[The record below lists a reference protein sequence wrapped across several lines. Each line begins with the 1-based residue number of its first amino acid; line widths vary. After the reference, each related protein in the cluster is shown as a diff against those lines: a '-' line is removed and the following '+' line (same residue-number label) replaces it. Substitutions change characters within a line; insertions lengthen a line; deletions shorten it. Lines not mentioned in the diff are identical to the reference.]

1 MSPESSTP
9 WFAPIPKPGS
19 KALYLNPRHTIGF
32 KDMTAEESQPLID
45 YLCRHAIRPEFLC
58 RVQWRPGSL
67 AFWDNRATLHYAV
80 DDFAGHRRVM
90 TRVTLEGDRPR

>member
-1 MSPESSTP
+1 MVRTHPET
-9 WFAPIPKPGS
+9 GV
-19 KALYLNPRHTIGF
+19 KALYLNPLHTIGF
-32 KDMTAEESQPLID
+32 KDMTAQESRPLID
-45 YLCRHAIRPEFLC
+45 YLCRHATRPEFLC
-58 RVQWRPGSL
+58 RVQWQPGSL